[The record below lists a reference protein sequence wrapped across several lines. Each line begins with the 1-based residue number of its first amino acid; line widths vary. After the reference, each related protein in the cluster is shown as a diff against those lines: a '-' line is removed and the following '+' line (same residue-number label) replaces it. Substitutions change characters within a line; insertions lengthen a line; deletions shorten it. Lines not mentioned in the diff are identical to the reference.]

1 MKEDLPGQQE
11 LPIPEVANPPVL
23 RGVVGLI
30 TPKELAETIGVAEQ
44 TLAGWRC
51 TQKGPSYVKLGKA
64 VFYRLADVQKWI
76 AESVTSAVTGPLA
89 DTVDTVAD
97 E

>member
-1 MKEDLPGQQE
+1 MKHDLPGQQE
-11 LPIPEVANPPVL
+11 LPIPEVPNPPVL

-30 TPKELAETIGVAEQ
+30 TPKELAEAIGVAEQ

-51 TQKGPSYVKLGKA
+51 TNKGPDFVKLGKA
-64 VFYRLADVQKWI
+64 VFYRLADVQNWV
-76 AESVTSAVTGPLA
+76 SQNVTQAVINSRSETPG
-89 DTVDTVAD
+89 TVAD